1 MGRAGREGGEGKK
14 EKILINILVH
24 ISYLYTVI
32 FIFSLPLSSKISRNI
47 IFSVTSSK
55 SVHLFHT
62 VCMSEELVTFFSPL
76 FFVFSVLSMLRIT
89 DFQDNY

>member
-14 EKILINILVH
+14 EEILINILIH

-62 VCMSEELVTFFSPL
+62 VCMSEELVTFFFLPL
-76 FFVFSVLSMLRIT
+76 SLFLVFCLC
-89 DFQDNY
+89 

>member
-14 EKILINILVH
+14 EEILINILVH

-62 VCMSEELVTFFSPL
+62 VCMSEELVTFFFLPL
-76 FFVFSVLSMLRIT
+76 SLFLVFCLC
-89 DFQDNY
+89 

>member
-14 EKILINILVH
+14 EEILINILIH